1 MPTLLS
7 KPLHFFHL
15 LCIEHLNLRW
25 KLIPSVWWPRIFDML
40 YMRVSAFLEASLPS
54 TVYMYMYFILNCFYI
69 TRPTCDLRWVY
80 IFCFLRL
87 RIGRGKRAKWIL
99 HWGIRWMLHLGVMG
113 ATLYSAFKR
122 NIYIYISIRCSN
134 NKSKVRWHIT
144 NIDRIEDSHSS
155 AVLKT
160 LSARMQTSVY
170 H

>member
-1 MPTLLS
+1 MIPIKLNMPTLLS

-87 RIGRGKRAKWIL
+87 RIGRGKRTKWIS

-122 NIYIYISIRCSN
+122 NIYIYIY
-134 NKSKVRWHIT
+134 
-144 NIDRIEDSHSS
+144 
-155 AVLKT
+155 T
-160 LSARMQTSVY
+160 LFE
-170 H
+170 